1 MKLLKRALK
10 RLPKKS
16 RRTGLKLIVGL
27 GNPGPEYAETRHNI
41 GFMVVTR
48 AAERAG
54 ITIKRKAHSGFLGV
68 GRWGAEEVALLL
80 PQTYMNRSGASVSS
94 ACQSLGVSPG
104 DLIVVHDEIDL
115 PFGSMK
121 VKVGGGHGGHNG
133 LRSIGEVLDSTDY
146 VRLRMG
152 VGRPPAGGDVSRY
165 VLNRFASA
173 ERTAL
178 ADCVDTGVDAV
189 ETILTNGPQEAM
201 NRYNTRISQTTE
213 ETG

>member
-1 MKLLKRALK
+1 MKLLKRAMQ

-16 RRTGLKLIVGL
+16 RYTGLKLIVGL

-54 ITIKRKAHSGFLGV
+54 ITIKRKAHQGLLGV
-68 GRWGAEEVALLL
+68 GRWGGEEVTLLL

-115 PFGSMK
+115 PFNSMK

-133 LRSIGEVLDSTDY
+133 LRSIGGVLANTDY

-165 VLNRFASA
+165 VLNRFAST
-173 ERTAL
+173 ERSELAGWIDMATDAL
-178 ADCVDTGVDAV
+178 ELV
-189 ETILTNGPQEAM
+189 LTNGPQEAM
-201 NRYNTRISQTTE
+201 NKYNTRISQATE